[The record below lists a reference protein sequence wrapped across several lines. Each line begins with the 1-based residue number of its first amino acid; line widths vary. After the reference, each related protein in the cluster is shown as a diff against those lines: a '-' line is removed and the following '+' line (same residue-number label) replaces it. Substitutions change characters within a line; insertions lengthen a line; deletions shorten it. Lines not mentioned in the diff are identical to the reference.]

1 MVDLNGKDFKSEFKT
16 RETAGAD
23 EKSPSKSQ
31 YFSWI
36 NSTNEGSTEAQT
48 LTNLEYFRW
57 LRDEYGMQL
66 DIYAWDAGNLDG
78 ARGTYEN
85 FDSPKIKAQYPNGY
99 EKIGKAA
106 KAIDTKLGVWCG
118 PDGFGDTPEEE
129 RARHELMVSLCRDHN
144 FGLFKMDSVCSR
156 LREEKQDAFVE
167 MMKECRK
174 YSPELILLNH
184 RLRLGK
190 GLPYATT
197 FLWNGTETYTDI
209 HIGNKCCAPHHRAYM
224 FHRGNVDGLQ
234 RLAEDHGVC
243 ISSCSEYFDD
253 ELIYQGFGRCLIL
266 APEIYGNPWFLRD
279 HEQTKLAR
287 IYNLHR
293 TYRDI
298 LVDGMLLPKEY
309 GPSAVSR
316 GNGKT
321 RFITTGNDS
330 WETVTVKLNLNTEIG
345 LERCDGDITVSIHH
359 PYEKYIGT
367 YRYGDV
373 AEVEIAPFRACL
385 IEVSVAECAYPML
398 TGCSYEVIHEKN
410 GVPTEIKII
419 ASDGKIEK
427 LVNGERSAV
436 DFAIAPF
443 DNTVAVPVK
452 LTDSFERAEL
462 PANAEQICETALFTI
477 DNDAFEARERRRAGE
492 TAIPEVKAAR
502 DAFFDQVRYKMR
514 GCESAFAFDG
524 DEETFFGASLTP
536 HGSEIAFKGG
546 CLRVD
551 FGAEYDADNVVIEY
565 FDIESDDY
573 PYEFIRMTPSYRAQY
588 STDLDKW
595 EESYLGEIVRVRR
608 EVREMN
614 RCSVHNIESIEGSR
628 KRVIYP
634 VNGKIR
640 YFRAP
645 GTHSYMFK
653 IALVKDGHEIELDGA
668 KASNLLP
675 SYRDRSA
682 VGYRSAE
689 VEIPTDARKSA
700 FVAVALDGIHGDEG
714 AYVVGEL
721 DGKLYGCPDRA
732 ASYPVNPWECAAREE
747 DHHFTYYLPVTE
759 EMRGRKLKLHVM
771 EMDALCENVP
781 VTAYLCESN
790 DEREGTVLEF

>member
-1 MVDLNGKDFKSEFKT
+1 MTDMNGTEFNANNKT
-16 RETAGAD
+16 RETAGVD
-23 EKSPSKSQ
+23 EKSPSKAQ

-78 ARGTYEN
+78 AGGTYEN

-106 KAIDTKLGVWCG
+106 KEIDTKLGVWCG
-118 PDGFGDTPEEE
+118 PDGFGNTPESEK
-129 RARHELMVSLCRDHN
+129 ARRELMVSLCRDHN
-144 FGLFKMDSVCSR
+144 FGLFKMDAVCSG

-197 FLWNGTETYTDI
+197 FLWNGSETYTDI
-209 HIGNKCCAPHHRAYM
+209 HITNESTAPHHREYM
-224 FHRGNVDGLQ
+224 FRRGNVDGLL

-243 ISSCSEYFDD
+243 ISSCSEYFED

-266 APEIYGNPWFLRD
+266 APQIYGNPWFLRD
-279 HEQTKLAR
+279 YEQTRLAR
-287 IYNLHR
+287 VYNLHR

-298 LVDGMLLPKEY
+298 LVEGILLPELY
-309 GPSAVSR
+309 GPAAVSR
-316 GNGKT
+316 GNGKI
-321 RFITTGNDS
+321 RLITTGNDS
-330 WETVTVKLNLNTEIG
+330 WEPVTVKVNLNAEIG
-345 LERCDGDITVSIHH
+345 LERFDGDITVSIHH
-359 PYEKYIGT
+359 PYEKFVGT

-373 AEVEIAPFRACL
+373 AEIEIAPFRACL
-385 IEVSVAECAYPML
+385 IEVSAAECAYPML
-398 TGCSYEVIHEKN
+398 TGCTYEVLHEKD

-419 ASDGKIEK
+419 ASEGKIEK
-427 LVNGERSAV
+427 LTGGVRSAV

-443 DNTVAVPVK
+443 DNTVAIPVK
-452 LTDSFERAEL
+452 LCADFDRAAL
-462 PANAEQICETALFTI
+462 PANAEQICETALYTI
-477 DNDAFEARERRRAGE
+477 DNDAFEAREKRRAGE

-514 GCESAFAFDG
+514 GCESSFAFDG
-524 DEETFFGASLTP
+524 DEDTFFGASRTP

-645 GTHSYMFK
+645 GTHSYMFR

-675 SYRDRSA
+675 SYRDRGA
-682 VGYRSAE
+682 VGYRSA
-689 VEIPTDARKSA
+689 VVDIPADARKSA
-700 FVAVALDGIHGDEG
+700 FIAVGFDGRHGDEG
-714 AYVVGEL
+714 VYVVGEL

-732 ASYPVNPWECAAREE
+732 SSYPVNPWECAATVE
-747 DHHFTYYLPVTE
+747 DRFFTYYLPVSE
-759 EMRGRKLKLHVM
+759 EMRGRKVKLHVM
-771 EMDALCENVP
+771 EMDAQCENVP
-781 VTAYLCESN
+781 VNVYLCESN
-790 DEREGTVLEF
+790 DEREGTVREF